1 MNFVTIDVETANS
14 DVGSICQIG
23 LAKYLNGKL
32 IDTYCTLVCPQTSF
46 SRQNIEVHGI
56 TSNMVKDAPSMY
68 EIYGQILKFVD
79 ENVVVSY
86 TDFDKRALTKS
97 LELHKLLIPELQWVD
112 ATVLVRKTC
121 QRFAVEGYNL
131 ANVCRE
137 WNYRFDHHDAL
148 EDAKACGFIIVTI
161 LRENGL
167 SIHDWVEDSK
177 YSRNYPQQQRANSR
191 SYPSN
196 ITKVGDKSGQ
206 YAGLNICFTG
216 NLSISRGDIAEIAA
230 KNGFNVKA
238 GASKKLDYL
247 VVGAQDLTLLAGHE
261 KSSKHR
267 KVEELIQSGLDIK
280 ILEESAFLQLIKIS
294 K

>member
-1 MNFVTIDVETANS
+1 VNFVTIDVETANS

-32 IDTYCTLVCPQTSF
+32 VDTYCTLVCPQTSF
-46 SRQNIEVHGI
+46 SHQNTAVHGI

-68 EIYGQILKFVD
+68 DIYGQLLRFIG

-86 TDFDKRALTKS
+86 TSFDQRALTQS
-97 LELHKLLIPELQWVD
+97 LEHHKLPVPELQWVD
-112 ATVLVRKTC
+112 ATVLVRKTY
-121 QRFAVEGYNL
+121 QRFAFKGYNL

-137 WNYRFDHHDAL
+137 WNYQFDHHDAL
-148 EDAKACGFIIVTI
+148 EDAKACGFITVTI
-161 LRENGL
+161 LRENSL
-167 SIHDWVEDSK
+167 SIHDWVENSE
-177 YSRNYPQQQRANSR
+177 YNRVYHHQRRINSR

-196 ITKVGDKSGQ
+196 ITKLGDESGQ

-216 NLSISRGDIAEIAA
+216 NLSISRADIAEIAA

-247 VVGAQDLTLLAGHE
+247 VIGAQDLTLLAGHE

-280 ILEESAFLQLIKIS
+280 ILTEKEFLKLIKVS
-294 K
+294 D